1 VLYVA
6 VTRARHA
13 LHMIVAPSAA
23 NEQSLYKTFGG
34 LLRASLTDGCRLAP
48 EQIAYET
55 GDREWFRRPG
65 VEHTPSAAEVAVQAD
80 SLAPLEL
87 RLAAQGERRRR
98 GLQRVSPS
106 GLEGGTHV
114 RLADAW
120 SEGSGDRTAALAYGT
135 LIHAWFEQV
144 KWLDDGPP
152 SDDRL
157 REVAT
162 AIPELALP
170 SADIDRLLADF
181 RAMLARPP
189 IAAGLQRSA
198 YHSFAATLTVE
209 TERPIAVR
217 DDNRL
222 LVGNID
228 RLVTIRRDNHPIAAE
243 IIDFKTDAAAPDDT
257 VAVASKV
264 DFYRPQLSAYR
275 SAVCAILGFE
285 ASQVSAKLLFVRAG
299 IVEVV

>member
-1 VLYVA
+1 MDCA
-6 VTRARHA
+6 VY
-13 LHMIVAPSAA
+13 P
-23 NEQSLYKTFGG
+23 
-34 LLRASLTDGCRLAP
+34 LTDVALGSMQTASP
-48 EQIAYET
+48 PAA
-55 GDREWFRRPG
+55 RPPILLHHG
-65 VEHTPSAAEVAVQAD
+65 VPNPLNPSTTVRFEVAT
-80 SLAPLEL
+80 
-87 RLAAQGERRRR
+87 
-98 GLQRVSPS
+98 
-106 GLEGGTHV
+106 GGTHV

-162 AIPELALP
+162 AIPELALS

-181 RAMLARPP
+181 RAMLARPA

-243 IIDFKTDAAAPDDT
+243 IIDFKTDAVAPDDT
-257 VAVASKV
+257 AAIASKV

-275 SAVCAILGFE
+275 SAVCAVLGLE

-299 IVEVV
+299 IVEGV